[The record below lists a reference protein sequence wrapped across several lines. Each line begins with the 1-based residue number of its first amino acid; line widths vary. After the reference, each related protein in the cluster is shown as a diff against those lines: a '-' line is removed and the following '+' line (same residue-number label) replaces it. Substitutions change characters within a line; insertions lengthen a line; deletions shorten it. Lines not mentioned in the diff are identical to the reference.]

1 MAITTS
7 GQISLDDINIELDKA
22 SGTMINL
29 NDTYVRALIGKAA
42 DTQMSLSEWYGAT
55 ASTATTYSMQVGQGS
70 FYYKSCT
77 STAFY
82 GLTPFVAESCGV
94 FAGSLSPT
102 TYSGAD
108 LLGFISC
115 EVSPTIGFTVMMAG
129 NRTKSFFTS
138 ATAKGIT
145 RFTSEVTDL
154 GTDPSSNS
162 SDNYRFYD
170 STNNWTRWEWRNGS
184 LPSFVSDLGTT
195 ITVSIA

>member
-70 FYYKSCT
+70 LYYKSC
-77 STAFY
+77 STLDLY
-82 GLTPFVAESCGV
+82 GLAGVVAEGCNIFG
-94 FAGSLSPT
+94 GSISPT
-102 TYSGAD
+102 TYNGVVLSGFASNEGPG
-108 LLGFISC
+108 LESFFLYMLG
-115 EVSPTIGFTVMMAG
+115 
-129 NRTKSFFTS
+129 NQTKSFFTS
-138 ATAKGIT
+138 ATAKGLT
-145 RFTSEVTDL
+145 RFTSELTDI
-154 GTDPSSNS
+154 GTDPSSFP
-162 SDNYRFYD
+162 DNYRHYD
-170 STNNWTRWEWRNGS
+170 SSSNLTRWNWSTGS
-184 LPSFVSDLGTT
+184 LPTFSSDLGTT